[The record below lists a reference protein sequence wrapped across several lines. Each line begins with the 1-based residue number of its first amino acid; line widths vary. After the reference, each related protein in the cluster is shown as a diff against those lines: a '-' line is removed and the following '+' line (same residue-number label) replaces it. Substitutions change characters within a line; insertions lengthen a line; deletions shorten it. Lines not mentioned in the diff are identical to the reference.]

1 MGGFEWGLW
10 IFLVIW
16 GTRFCGMDGGCKKIF
31 TDQEIS
37 VLVQLYSQVMQLKH
51 FAAEKQ
57 TKKHPKKKKALLS
70 KMHFCTKSEYT
81 KVNISL
87 LF

>member
-1 MGGFEWGLW
+1 MNHNIINTTTEGIYVMGGFEWGLW

-16 GTRFCGMDGGCKKIF
+16 GTGFCGMDGDCKKIF

-57 TKKHPKKKKALLS
+57 TKKHPKKKKL
-70 KMHFCTKSEYT
+70 H
-81 KVNISL
+81 
-87 LF
+87 